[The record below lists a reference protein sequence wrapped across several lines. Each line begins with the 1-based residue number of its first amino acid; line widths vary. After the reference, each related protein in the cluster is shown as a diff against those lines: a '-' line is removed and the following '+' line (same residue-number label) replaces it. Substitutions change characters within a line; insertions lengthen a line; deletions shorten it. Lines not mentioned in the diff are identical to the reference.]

1 MEQRIRPKAMDEVA
15 GANEVPLASAVFRR
29 LIIGETRQRRLRHEA
44 GRVWAGTKGASRC
57 L

>member
-1 MEQRIRPKAMDEVA
+1 MEQRIRPKAMDEAA

-29 LIIGETRQRRLRHEA
+29 LVIGETRQRRLRHEV